1 MHSGCARASPG
12 ARPIGLSFDAWM
24 YHTQLGELIDRA
36 MFESNFSADK
46 GAAAMPRMERLQAH
60 HRRLLRHRE
69 TGAVGKLYSCGMSIL
84 RSPRKLLM
92 YL

>member
-36 MFESNFSADK
+36 MLESNFSADK
-46 GAAAMPRMERLQAH
+46 GAAAMPRMERLQSYF
-60 HRRLLRHRE
+60 RLLLRHRE